1 MYTTPSVA
9 DIVDGVIA
17 SLMRDVMPELTSQKA
32 VVALVMAQSLLEGIK
47 QRVPIEQQ
55 LMASEHN
62 QMTALYRQMARTV
75 DSVRGEA
82 ADRIRQRAA
91 SLGALADLPVV
102 PNFDDLSTAY
112 RALSQ
117 GLVETL
123 EELDALIRSG
133 SAEAEAALQEMRTY
147 LGPRTIAE
155 FTTYFVGAGMA
166 GRG

>member
-9 DIVDGVIA
+9 DMIDGVIA

-32 VVALVMAQSLLEGIK
+32 VVALVMAKSLLEGIK
-47 QRVPIEQQ
+47 QRVPLEQQ

-62 QMTALYRQMARTV
+62 QMTALYRQMARIV
-75 DSVRGEA
+75 DSFPGDA
-82 ADRIRQRAA
+82 AERIRERAA
-91 SLGALADLPVV
+91 TLGALADLPVI
-102 PNFDDLSTAY
+102 PNFDDLTAAY
-112 RALSQ
+112 RTLSQ

-123 EELDALIRSG
+123 EDLDALIRGG
-133 SAEAEAALQEMRTY
+133 SAEAEEALQEMRTY
-147 LGPRTIAE
+147 LGPRTISE

>member
-1 MYTTPSVA
+1 MYTKPSVG
-9 DIVDGVIA
+9 DLIDGVIA
-17 SLMRDVMPELTSQKA
+17 SLMNDVMPELTSQKA
-32 VVALVMAQSLLEGIK
+32 VVALVMTQSLLEGIK

-75 DSVRGEA
+75 DSVPGA
-82 ADRIRQRAA
+82 AAERVRQRAA
-91 SLGALADLPVV
+91 SLGALADLPTI
-102 PNFDDLSTAY
+102 PNFDGLGTAY

-123 EELDALIRSG
+123 EDLDALIRGG
-133 SAEAEAALQEMRTY
+133 SSEAEDALQEMRTY

>member
-1 MYTTPSVA
+1 MYTRPGVG
-9 DIVDGVIA
+9 DLIDGVIA

-32 VVALVMAQSLLEGIK
+32 VVALVMAQSLLEGVK

-62 QMTALYRQMARTV
+62 QMTALYREMAATLA
-75 DSVRGEA
+75 SAPGEA
-82 ADRIRQRAA
+82 AERVRQRSAE
-91 SLGALADLPVV
+91 LGARADLPVM
-102 PNFDDLSTAY
+102 PAYDDLAAAY
-112 RALSQ
+112 RELSQ
-117 GLVETL
+117 GLVDTL
-123 EELDALIRSG
+123 EDLDRLIRDG
-133 SAEAEAALQEMRTY
+133 SQEAETALTQMRTY